1 MARKRGEARGPTLFD
16 FVEVKKQEEKRQEA
30 RDASEELYQ
39 FIKSAGRVSKEEAA
53 KWAKNRGLS
62 TAEFFK
68 ALENLLSQ
76 RKIRKRLDDEG
87 NLIYEA
93 VG

>member
-1 MARKRGEARGPTLFD
+1 MTKKRVEPRGPTLFD
-16 FVEVKKQEEKRQEA
+16 FVEEKKQIEKRREP
-30 RDASEELYQ
+30 RDVSEVLYQ
-39 FIKSAGRVSKEEAA
+39 FIKGAGRVSKEEAA
-53 KWAKNRGLS
+53 SWAKNMGLS

-68 ALENLLSQ
+68 ALESLLSQ
-76 RKIRKRLDDEG
+76 RRVRKRLDDDG

>member
-1 MARKRGEARGPTLFD
+1 MAKKRGEVRGPTLFD
-16 FVEVKKQEEKRQEA
+16 FIEMKKPEEKKREV
-30 RDASEELYQ
+30 RDVSEELYQ
-39 FIKSAGRVSKEEAA
+39 FIKGAGRVSKEEIT